1 MKKFISFAAMM
12 LLCVLSLSAQ
22 NYKGSWISPQSFEK
36 YFGLADEKMVEETGM
51 KAPLIMKISDQ
62 DIRTG
67 VYITLEE
74 DGNGIEMFVIYPGTY
89 TIENNVVK
97 TQYKTDAVEVKLVD
111 LKTNDPETKALME
124 GGAKSLVLSML
135 EGQMKEELKPML
147 KGFEKITTV
156 FSDFTIIAD
165 EANADAM
172 TVKLSEELSIPLIRI
187 PQ

>member
-36 YFGLADEKMVEETGM
+36 YFGLTDEKMVEETGM
-51 KAPLIMKISDQ
+51 KAPLIMKIS
-62 DIRTG
+62 TG

-97 TQYKTDAVEVKLVD
+97 AQYKTDAVEVKLVD

>member
-1 MKKFISFAAMM
+1 
-12 LLCVLSLSAQ
+12 
-22 NYKGSWISPQSFEK
+22 
-36 YFGLADEKMVEETGM
+36 M

-74 DGNGIEMFVIYPGTY
+74 DGNGIEMFVIYPGNY

-97 TQYKTDAVEVKLVD
+97 AQYKTDAVEVKLVD

-147 KGFEKITTV
+147 KEFEIITKV
-156 FSDFTIIAD
+156 FTEFTIIAD

-172 TVKLSEELSIPLIRI
+172 TVKLSEENSIPLVRI